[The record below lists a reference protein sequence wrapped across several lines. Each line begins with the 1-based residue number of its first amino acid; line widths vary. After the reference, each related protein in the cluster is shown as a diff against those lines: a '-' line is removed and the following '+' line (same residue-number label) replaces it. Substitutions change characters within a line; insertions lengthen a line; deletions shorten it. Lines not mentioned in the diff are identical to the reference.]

1 MDTNSDT
8 SKDTT
13 VEEFRVRDIMQGINS
28 IQNTLANFM
37 MRLDGQ
43 GRELDIL
50 TKELRSKNG
59 INERLESVQEQAN
72 DTLFSISELL
82 DKQKN
87 MEREMKRLRDYVIRL
102 EFQVNTQNKQ
112 IIELKA
118 KSMENNIIVS
128 GVPERNQGKQT
139 TENLPD
145 IIRKIFVSEMEIDE
159 SVADNLQVLKVFRLG
174 ELISTVDMCAVHRQS
189 SERCCD
195 K

>member
-1 MDTNSDT
+1 MADKPAKKRTAEDMDTNSDT

-112 IIELKA
+112 IIDLKA

-128 GVPERNQGKQT
+128 GVPERNQ
-139 TENLPD
+139 
-145 IIRKIFVSEMEIDE
+145 
-159 SVADNLQVLKVFRLG
+159 
-174 ELISTVDMCAVHRQS
+174 
-189 SERCCD
+189 
-195 K
+195 